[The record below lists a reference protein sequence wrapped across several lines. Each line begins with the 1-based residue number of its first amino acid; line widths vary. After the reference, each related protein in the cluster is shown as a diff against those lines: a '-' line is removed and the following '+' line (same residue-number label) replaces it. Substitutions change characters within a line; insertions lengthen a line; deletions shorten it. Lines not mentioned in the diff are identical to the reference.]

1 MVKSTASRA
10 SDTVFSSLFLRQI
23 LSVLLA

>member
-1 MVKSTASRA
+1 VKSTASRA
-10 SDTVFSSLFLRQI
+10 SDTVFLSLFLRQI